1 MRIRTHMGVSVDGFV
16 ATPDGW
22 PVLLSMPEFAGRE
35 SYGLPEI
42 LETTGA
48 AVMGRT
54 TFEPALDAP
63 KWPWPGLRVFVL
75 TSTPLPAGAP
85 GEIVTE
91 SDPAALLER
100 MREADFEGDVHL
112 IGGPKT
118 VRAFLSIGALDQIG
132 IVLLP
137 LIVGSGAPFASS
149 GIEMQRLTLESQ
161 RAFPDGAVELLYSPE
176 REPG

>member
-1 MRIRTHMGVSVDGFV
+1 MRIRTHLGVSVDGFV

-22 PVLLSMPEFAGRE
+22 PVLLQMPGFAGRE
-35 SYGLPEI
+35 SYGLPE
-42 LETTGA
+42 LLKTTGA

-63 KWPWPGLRVFVL
+63 SWPWPGLKVFVL

-85 GEIVTE
+85 ESIVTE
-91 SDPAALLER
+91 SDPAALLEL
-100 MREADFEGDVHL
+100 MREADFEGDAHL

-118 VRAFLSIGALDQIG
+118 IRAFLDLGALDELG

-137 LIVGSGAPFASS
+137 LVVGAGLPLSSS
-149 GIEMQRLTLESQ
+149 GIEMRRLALESH
-161 RAFPDGAVELLYSPE
+161 RAFPDGAVELRYSVE
-176 REPG
+176 